1 MRAVLVTKNAP
12 EVGQRKRMTEVAVAN
27 QNLHQVWSL
36 NKNVFNLL
44 KAINSKNPKNTPQ
57 FSNL

>member
-27 QNLHQVWSL
+27 QSLHQVWSL

-44 KAINSKNPKNTPQ
+44 IAINSKKKPKHAII
-57 FSNL
+57 L